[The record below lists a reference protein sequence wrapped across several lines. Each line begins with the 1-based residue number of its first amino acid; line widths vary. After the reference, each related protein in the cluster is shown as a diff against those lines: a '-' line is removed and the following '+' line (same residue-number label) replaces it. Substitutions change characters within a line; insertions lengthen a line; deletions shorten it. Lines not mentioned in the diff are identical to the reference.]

1 MQRNDPRTSV
11 GNKQIHPK
19 VLTNGQYAEKWR
31 TRLNILAEVTAADDL
46 TRDWPKV
53 ELLKALGFRLG
64 VTKNLCETLWED
76 RESVPLAEIFELL
89 VSSDRDPRP
98 GYLICRILDF
108 RSVGR
113 KGFLELAS
121 NLSRMDFGPRCNSA
135 WQEKYQQLMK
145 AHRLKGLSNYSWSFP
160 VTEEGKLMARFMG
173 GTPCPPK
180 RRRRF

>member
-1 MQRNDPRTSV
+1 MS
-11 GNKQIHPK
+11 IIM
-19 VLTNGQYAEKWR
+19 LNGEYTAKWR
-31 TRLNILAEVTAADDL
+31 TRTSILAELTAADDL
-46 TRDWPKV
+46 TKKWPKV
-53 ELLKALGFRLG
+53 DLLMALGFRMAAAR
-64 VTKNLCETLWED
+64 NLCEYHWAD
-76 RESVPLAEIFELL
+76 REFVSLAEIFELL

-108 RSVGR
+108 RNIGR
-113 KGFLELAS
+113 KGFLKLTS
-121 NLSRMDFGPRCNSA
+121 NLSRMDFGPICNSA

-180 RRRRF
+180 RRRSF